1 MEPLVL
7 KTLMSIPWIMKED
20 RLTKGKG
27 KDLSIALTVETF
39 GSAVHHPSKFED
51 PLLSMTMT
59 AVGMKVPVKMN
70 LVVMSNQKTSVA
82 AI

>member
-1 MEPLVL
+1 MELLVL

-39 GSAVHHPSKFED
+39 GSAVHHPSKSED
-51 PLLSMTMT
+51 PSMTMT

>member
-27 KDLSIALTVETF
+27 KDLSIALMVETF
-39 GSAVHHPSKFED
+39 GSAVHHPSKSED
-51 PLLSMTMT
+51 PSMTMT
-59 AVGMKVPVKMN
+59 AVGMKGVPVKMN